1 MESHRVHVFGSDYSV
16 RADGG
21 AEHVRKVAE
30 IVDARM
36 REIDRQ
42 FQPGSGTRTAV
53 LACMNLVD
61 EQLREGETVARWA
74 RRRVGTLIDKL
85 EAVL

>member
-1 MESHRVHVFGSDYSV
+1 MESHRVQVFGSEYSV

-21 AEHVRKVAE
+21 AEHVARVAE
-30 IVDARM
+30 IVDKRM
-36 REIDRQ
+36 RDIDRQ

-61 EQLREGETVARWA
+61 EQLREGDAVARWA
-74 RRRVGTLIDKL
+74 RRRVGTLIEKL
-85 EAVL
+85 ERVL